1 MWSPFVLTVNSS
13 SCASDKITLGR
24 RLVPYPVPNTML
36 SHRKRARLDNLTEEE
51 KIIRRKILNREAA
64 QKARDRKKDLMENM
78 EENLAQLRWENE
90 YLRSSNRMLRLKFIE
105 QEQKFQALQE
115 KLSGIIKH
123 VELFSGTEGS
133 GSLSVRSHPSPQ
145 LRELAYVQNPNVDDV
160 PEDISST
167 LFDAQTVE
175 VSSQDISETQKPRDS
190 DCSDDLVADPP
201 CLYESILCSL
211 QDDHVEVIPGL
222 ADSYD
227 SEESLGELLDVL
239 NCDVFDSVST

>member
-123 VELFSGTEGS
+123 VELFSGSQIEPLESAELLPQQKGVALC
-133 GSLSVRSHPSPQ
+133 LSVLILLHNCVNWHMSRTPMSTMCLKIYHQPYLMPRPSRCRPRIF
-145 LRELAYVQNPNVDDV
+145 LKPK
-160 PEDISST
+160 
-167 LFDAQTVE
+167 
-175 VSSQDISETQKPRDS
+175 SQETAIA
-190 DCSDDLVADPP
+190 L
-201 CLYESILCSL
+201 
-211 QDDHVEVIPGL
+211 
-222 ADSYD
+222 
-227 SEESLGELLDVL
+227 
-239 NCDVFDSVST
+239 TT